1 MISRL
6 SIVLV
11 FTLTPQGQV
20 SVLLCIQEFNHQ
32 GIEVRLKTPSWDL
45 TREETSVVK
54 FIFSVSIVIQCFK
67 KNSFR
72 NKKIQN
78 TDVREITNKSH
89 KIGHFEE
96 IENLLPN
103 INVLI

>member
-1 MISRL
+1 M
-6 SIVLV
+6 
-11 FTLTPQGQV
+11 
-20 SVLLCIQEFNHQ
+20 
-32 GIEVRLKTPSWDL
+32 
-45 TREETSVVK
+45 VK
-54 FIFSVSIVIQCFK
+54 FIFSVSIVIQCLK
-67 KNSFR
+67 KTALGIE
-72 NKKIQN
+72 KIQN